1 MRIRVT
7 VSNIIPS
14 KHSGRATQPS
24 VEIEDGV
31 MPEETPF
38 QAFRRISVMA
48 NAMFAREVLDQL
60 RFTDRMASEG
70 NEKWCDEMLSTVAR
84 EHPAL
89 NVQPEIQ
96 PQPTPKKG

>member
-14 KHSGRATQPS
+14 KHAGRAIQPS
-24 VEIEDGV
+24 VEIEDDV
-31 MPEETPF
+31 MLEETPF

-48 NAMFAREVLDQL
+48 NAMFAREVLDQV

-70 NEKWCDEMLSTVAR
+70 NEKWCDEILSTVAR

-89 NVQPEIQ
+89 NVQTETP
-96 PQPTPKKG
+96 PHPTPQEG